1 MRPIHKETQLV
12 LLLQKR
18 NRIRRKLCFICAM
31 CSVVAVIWSIFCLL
45 TGFAYTI
52 PIFLAAAIVLLAVI
66 KFPAGW
72 RYCIQKNWNG
82 PKNFAGIF
90 FFYLILFLVSFLI
103 GPVLFFSRF
112 IQAAAK
118 QRSWL
123 LRHNFSKIQP
133 CIQKHTVFLSS
144 VWWTAFPNRLAM
156 TKFPQ

>member
-1 MRPIHKETQLV
+1 MELTGYNKENYPEEVRPIQKETQLV

-18 NRIRRKLCFICAM
+18 NRIRRQLCFICAI
-31 CSVVAVIWSIFCLL
+31 CGVVAVIWSIFCLL

-52 PIFLAAAIVLLAVI
+52 PIFLAATIVLLAVV

-103 GPVLFFSRF
+103 GPVLFFRDLY
-112 IQAAAK
+112 K
-118 QRSWL
+118 QL
-123 LRHNFSKIQP
+123 QNKGPDF
-133 CIQKHTVFLSS
+133 
-144 VWWTAFPNRLAM
+144 
-156 TKFPQ
+156 